1 MPTLTA
7 IAMIGLVVMIVYS
20 IIMTLKVFFPKTLKR
35 WADYFAT
42 PINEKPRMFGI
53 FTVDQK
59 RLERL
64 INYGFKTVHIF
75 KNYYLIRN
83 YSILCKRKRFSLYRL
98 LKLK

>member
-7 IAMIGLVVMIVYS
+7 IVMIGLVVLIFYS
-20 IIMTLKVFFPKTLKR
+20 IIMTLKVFFPKTLIR
-35 WADYFAT
+35 WADYFA
-42 PINEKPRMFGI
+42 NKKQRKFGI

-59 RLERL
+59 HLERF

-98 LKLK
+98 IKLK

>member
-1 MPTLTA
+1 MWFYGMQD
-7 IAMIGLVVMIVYS
+7 IDNIDS
-20 IIMTLKVFFPKTLKR
+20 NS
-35 WADYFAT
+35 
-42 PINEKPRMFGI
+42 NEKQRKFGI
-53 FTVDQK
+53 LTVDQK

-98 LKLK
+98 IKTKVSRLESNKFVEADEEES